1 MPTPLYEVQVFCDTC
16 RRLAASER
24 VDAATFAA
32 LVEKE
37 DVPFSVED
45 DDERAQGEEDDLY
58 AEEAERPVE
67 VFRRHVPVCGRCAPA
82 L

>member
-1 MPTPLYEVQVFCDTC
+1 MPAPLYEVQILCDNC
-16 RRLAASER
+16 GRLVTSER

-45 DDERAQGEEDDLY
+45 DDERAQGEEDDLSS
-58 AEEAERPVE
+58 EEEERPVE
-67 VFRRHVPVCGRCAPA
+67 VFRRHVPVCGHCEPA